1 MLPNLHKDFILTP
14 LNEVIKA
21 AVSASAG
28 VGNGIETFPLCDY
41 IMQSLFIKMTGFQE
55 QKLKCIC
62 WELATFDYEYRY
74 KTEPL
79 KERSNYSDKQSI
91 YKDLVAQIKKRSTKF
106 NMPNGINKAQILTK
120 TTKTINL
127 IFDNTNL
134 SKWSQKSF
142 NEYGVI
148 WSEIKEKH
156 FANDNAN
163 LFTAGNEKEISL
175 QKIYIDFL
183 YRHRNRIAHNTQS
196 YQQNLPTLKTLANPN
211 FRYENYFIWF
221 SILIL
226 IDEIFIELYGK
237 YLNTFDE

>member
-1 MLPNLHKDFILTP
+1 
-14 LNEVIKA
+14 
-21 AVSASAG
+21 
-28 VGNGIETFPLCDY
+28 PLCDY